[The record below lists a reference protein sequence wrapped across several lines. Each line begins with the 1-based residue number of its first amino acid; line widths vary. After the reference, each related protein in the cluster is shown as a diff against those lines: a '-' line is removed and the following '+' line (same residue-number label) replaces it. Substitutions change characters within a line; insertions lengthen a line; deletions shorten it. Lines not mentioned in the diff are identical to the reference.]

1 MSPLLFTG
9 ERLHA
14 DDELFSIDVV
24 RHKAAYAYAIEL
36 ARENGCQSV
45 LEVGCG
51 TGYGTVDLAEA
62 LPGIVAV
69 DRIAPEPENRHSRAQ
84 FIRSDARK
92 IPLESNCF
100 DLVLSFQVIEH
111 IEDPVP
117 YLKSIARTLKS
128 GGTAL
133 LTTPNLKESDGENP
147 FHVREY
153 TKEELSDLLTPY
165 FEEVEILGVF
175 ASKEPKA
182 YYDARLKRIRSLVRM
197 DPLGLRRRLPRWLID
212 RLFAALAVVVRRR
225 IRHED
230 GFPSVDLTDF
240 PISPAA
246 DDCLDLMALCAGPRS
261 QDEDRNKGTEERS

>member
-14 DDELFSIDVV
+14 DDELFAIDVV
-24 RHKAAYAYAIEL
+24 RHRAAYAYAIEL
-36 ARENGCQSV
+36 AKKTASQHV

-51 TGYGTVDLAEA
+51 TGYGTAELAEA

-69 DRIAPEPENRHSRAQ
+69 DRIAPEPENRHPRAQ
-84 FIRSDARK
+84 FIRSDART
-92 IPLESNCF
+92 IPLDSNRF

-111 IEDPVP
+111 IENPEA

-128 GGTAL
+128 GGYAL

-153 TKEELSDLLTPY
+153 TKEQLSDLLMPH
-165 FEEVEILGVF
+165 FEEIEILGVF
-175 ASKEPKA
+175 ASEEPKA

-212 RLFAALAVVVRRR
+212 RLFAALAVVVRRG
-225 IRHED
+225 IKHED

-240 PISPAA
+240 PISPAQ
-246 DDCLDLMALCAGPRS
+246 DDCLDLMALCRRPHNQNETEKKR
-261 QDEDRNKGTEERS
+261 TEERA